1 MLTDSPTHDVP
12 DDHGDSAPGAASR
25 TFLVVVDD
33 SEEMPIALHFACLR
47 ARNTGGRVALL
58 HVMEPAEFQH
68 WLGVGELMQQERRDA
83 AEALMREYGQKAEEV
98 SGVPPAVHI
107 REGNRAEELF
117 NLLGEDP
124 SISIVVLAASAKGD
138 GPGPIISFI
147 LGKGAGRLRTPFT
160 IVPGTLSIED
170 VEHLA

>member
-1 MLTDSPTHDVP
+1 MLSDSPTFDAPENDDP
-12 DDHGDSAPGAASR
+12 DMSPAASR

-33 SEEMPIALHFACLR
+33 SEEMPVALHFACLR

-68 WLGVGELMQQERRDA
+68 WVGVGELMQQERRDA
-83 AEALMREYGQKAEEV
+83 AESLMRGFSGEAEAV
-98 SGVPPAVHI
+98 AGSPPTVHI

-117 NLLGEDP
+117 NLLGEDR
-124 SISIVVLAASAKGD
+124 SISIVVLAASANGD

-160 IVPGTLSIED
+160 IVPGTLSLEE
-170 VEHLA
+170 VEQLA